1 MMTYCT
7 EQRLRIHEGQIK
19 NSLAESCVQALLL
32 PDIHPGV
39 VVHAVISAGILAV
52 KLKGV
57 MAGHGVAHMHPGC
70 LVEILEAIFA
80 ISGDAIP
87 VTSVIIHLK
96 HPRTGIHHRG
106 TAELYPYR

>member
-1 MMTYCT
+1 MTYCT

-57 MAGHGVAHMHPGC
+57 MAGHGVAHMHPGSF
-70 LVEILEAIFA
+70 VEILETVFTVPRNA
-80 ISGDAIP
+80 ISMRA
-87 VTSVIIHLK
+87 VIVHLE
-96 HPRTGIHHRG
+96 HPWTRIHHRR
-106 TAELYPYR
+106 AHELYPDR